1 MIVPFAAAG
10 PGDIFARLIG
20 QELSEQLGQQF
31 VIENRP
37 GAGGNIGTGAA
48 ARAPADGYTLLIGSS
63 WVLVNASLY
72 PHVPYD
78 PVRDF
83 EPIIIGAT
91 SPEVLVVHPSV
102 PAKTVQELVALVRDG
117 KYNNFAIAGAGTP
130 PHLSTELF
138 KLSLKLDIVTAPF
151 GGGGPMVQ
159 SLVGGH
165 TLVAFATLP
174 SAAAQIKDGLLRAL
188 AVSSAKRIA
197 LLPDVPTMEEAGVPG
212 QVHEAP
218 QCVWAPA
225 GTPREIIDLLY
236 REIARVVASPD
247 LKAKMAEIGDGPAGG
262 PR

>member
-1 MIVPFAAAG
+1 MRKWLAASTGLALLACGTAQGQTGKGIYPDRPVRMIVPFAAGG

-20 QELSEQLGQQF
+20 QKLSEQLGQQF

-48 ARAPADGYTLLIGSS
+48 ARAPADGYTLLVASS
-63 WVLVNASLY
+63 AVWINASLY
-72 PHVPYD
+72 PQIPYD

-138 KLSLKLDIVTAPF
+138 KLSLKLDIVTVPF

-188 AVSSAKRIA
+188 AVTSGRGSRAEVAGRRLHA
-197 LLPDVPTMEEAGVPG
+197 SGRARWHHGDQPACVP
-212 QVHEAP
+212 
-218 QCVWAPA
+218 
-225 GTPREIIDLLY
+225 
-236 REIARVVASPD
+236 
-247 LKAKMAEIGDGPAGG
+247 
-262 PR
+262 